1 MCQPEVKSDPNRQ
14 VGWYTAVL
22 LLDIVDHSMDLH
34 LGPWTIAHAATA
46 LVQCSDLVVQVSK
59 AISKPDQVKETRATL
74 AVCRETGR
82 HVAASPIV
90 IRQIVW

>member
-1 MCQPEVKSDPNRQ
+1 M
-14 VGWYTAVL
+14 L

-82 HVAASPIV
+82 HVAVSPIV
-90 IRQIVW
+90 IGQIV

>member
-1 MCQPEVKSDPNRQ
+1 
-14 VGWYTAVL
+14 
-22 LLDIVDHSMDLH
+22 MDLH

-59 AISKPDQVKETRATL
+59 VISKPDQVKETRATL